1 MQDLYDTLKAYSTV
15 NASFQEWLFKKT
27 KPTISFDDVPH
38 LVRSISSAPQQRYT
52 DHIKLS
58 LIHI

>member
-52 DHIKLS
+52 DHIKTA
-58 LIHI
+58 